1 MFKVII
7 KMVEQADMTTLTV
20 VCLNFPKAPKGSATK
35 TVNGFAPQN
44 VFLSTVLVSPDKIIS
59 FNLDLA
65 CGFVN
70 VLKITEAELL
80 ARLLHK

>member
-1 MFKVII
+1 MFKII
-7 KMVEQADMTTLTV
+7 IRRDGQADTTTLIV
-20 VCLNFPKAPKGSATK
+20 VCLNFANASKGPATK
-35 TVNGFAPQN
+35 TVSGFALQS
-44 VFLSTVLVSPDKIIS
+44 VLLSTVLVSPDKIIS

-70 VLKITEAELL
+70 VLKITKAELL

>member
-1 MFKVII
+1 MFKII
-7 KMVEQADMTTLTV
+7 ITMDGQADMTTLIV
-20 VCLNFPKAPKGSATK
+20 VCLNFANAPKGSATK
-35 TVNGFAPQN
+35 TVSGFAPQY
-44 VFLSTVLVSPDKIIS
+44 VFFSTVLVSTDKIIS

-70 VLKITEAELL
+70 VLKITKAELL